1 MLWCVLVLIGG
12 HSEVVVDSS
21 LTRELALAGSS
32 APRSVLARQA
42 LVEVGY
48 VGFDGKP
55 HRGQLVVDR
64 SLAREV
70 RAIFAEI
77 ERARFPIA
85 RAIPAVAYG
94 WDDLASMRANATTGF
109 NHRPVAGTRVRS
121 AHARGRA
128 IDLNPIQN
136 PHLGRD
142 RLGLTYDPK
151 RPGTVVQGSAVVR
164 AFKSRG
170 WRWGGEWRRSQDTMH
185 FEKP

>member
-1 MLWCVLVLIGG
+1 MIWCALLLATGPLQA
-12 HSEVVVDSS
+12 VVDSALS
-21 LTRELALAGSS
+21 RAEALAGSS

-48 VGFDGKP
+48 VGFDGRS
-55 HRGQLVVDR
+55 HRGQIVVDR
-64 SLAREV
+64 SLEKEV

-85 RAIPAVAYG
+85 RVIPAVAYE
-94 WDDLASMRANATTGF
+94 WDDLRSMRANATTGF
-109 NHRPVAGTRVRS
+109 NYRLVAGTRVRS

-142 RLGLTYDPK
+142 RLGLTYDVK
-151 RPGTVVQGSAVVR
+151 RPGTILRDSVVVR

-170 WRWGGEWRRSQDTMH
+170 WRWGGDWRRSKDTMH